1 MRVVRKVTKQL
12 KTQNFKKLRNFKEV
26 LEMLGIEKKGLIRLC
41 KGQIL
46 AVVLQECQKLAVNN
60 SMEKPV
66 VLRFVDFS
74 TIFCPRLFKETYFY
88 LQFSPNPTELIF
100 FIQTYSLL
108 KLIFKE
114 SEMPQRPTLDIF
126 QHALLYTLASSTNM
140 VPNIV
145 QI

>member
-12 KTQNFKKLRNFKEV
+12 KTQNFKKLRNFKEIP
-26 LEMLGIEKKGLIRLC
+26 EMLGIEKVHIRSC

-66 VLRFVDFS
+66 VLSFVDFS